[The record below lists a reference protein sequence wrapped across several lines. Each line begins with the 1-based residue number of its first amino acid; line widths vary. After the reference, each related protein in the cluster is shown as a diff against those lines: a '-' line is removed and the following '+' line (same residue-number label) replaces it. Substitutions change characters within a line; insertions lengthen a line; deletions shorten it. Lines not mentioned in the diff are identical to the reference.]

1 MMNIKIEPIDPL
13 VPMSSPANVAE
24 LVNAVNGQNSNSSDG
39 NQTSAIVE
47 NSSTSNGTAQT
58 NGTTNGQT
66 VVVSSASA
74 ANTIVVDKS
83 RDLETT
89 VISLAPAQPYPS
101 GTLTF
106 APAYDLTGQYT
117 LQVGFGSISRKTDWL
132 ADESTYGRLSA

>member
-13 VPMSSPANVAE
+13 VPLSSPASVAE

-39 NQTSAIVE
+39 NNQTSAIVE
-47 NSSTSNGTAQT
+47 NSSASNGTAQT
-58 NGTTNGQT
+58 NGTTNGQS

-106 APAYDLTGQYT
+106 APAYDLSGQTQYT
-117 LQVGFGSISRKTDWL
+117 VQVSCFRYDFSSVSCVSWKTV
-132 ADESTYGRLSA
+132 

>member
-1 MMNIKIEPIDPL
+1 MNIKIEPIDSLAPL
-13 VPMSSPANVAE
+13 SSPANVAE

-47 NSSTSNGTAQT
+47 NSSNSVVSNGTT
-58 NGTTNGQT
+58 NGTTNGQS
-66 VVVSSASA
+66 VVSSAST
-74 ANTIVVDKS
+74 NTIVVDKS

-106 APAYDLTGQYT
+106 APAYDLSGQTQYT
-117 LQVGFGSISRKTDWL
+117 VQVSCFDCTCFIL
-132 ADESTYGRLSA
+132 IRLKFDFYF

>member
-1 MMNIKIEPIDPL
+1 MMNIKIEPIDSLAPL
-13 VPMSSPANVAE
+13 SSPANVAE

-47 NSSTSNGTAQT
+47 NSSNSTPVSNGTGQT
-58 NGTTNGQT
+58 NGTTNGQS
-66 VVVSSASA
+66 VVVSSAS

-106 APAYDLTGQYT
+106 APAYDLSGQTQYT
-117 LQVGFGSISRKTDWL
+117 VQVSCRSMPFV
-132 ADESTYGRLSA
+132 